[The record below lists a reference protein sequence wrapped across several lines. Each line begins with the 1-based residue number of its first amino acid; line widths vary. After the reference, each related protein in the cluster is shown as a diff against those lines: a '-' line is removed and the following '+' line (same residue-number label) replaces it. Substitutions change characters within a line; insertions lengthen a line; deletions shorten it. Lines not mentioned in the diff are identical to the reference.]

1 MSPALRVA
9 KDRLLPLALAVAV
22 SGCASDPSA
31 ERLISIT
38 DFSQPP
44 ADLRTDVVEM
54 SKGVLAGPEVVTVGE
69 VDVAGSG
76 ASASAQTEISE
87 TLADGERV
95 IDAVSPKTIVQRV
108 PPGGLWPVDALVG
121 QVNGRPVFAD
131 EFFGPIEDQLRQI
144 AANPDRVA
152 GREQFVRTIRGYFK
166 QTVDSE
172 LIVAEA
178 ESQLSPEQQQG
189 VLAWLKSMQEA
200 TIAERGGS
208 RAAAEASLQAEED
221 KTLDEFMQQRREVS
235 LALRLLNQRIE
246 PRAIV
251 SWREVEQAYQ
261 RDAKI
266 YNPPSQVRIGR
277 IKLDAVADAAKI
289 ERVRALVKEGKKF
302 SEIAKELDLSE
313 GGVWQASELPA
324 GGVQALPLADGVLS
338 RLKPLQPDQVSEEL
352 VQKEGFV
359 VWFAIMEISQPR
371 ARSIYDRDL
380 QLAIT
385 RQIQDV
391 RRAIERQ
398 RYIAS
403 LRSRWVTD
411 DIVEMEERLVG
422 FALER
427 YWR

>member
-95 IDAVSPKTIVQRV
+95 IDAVSPKTVVQRV

>member
-1 MSPALRVA
+1 MSHALRVA

-95 IDAVSPKTIVQRV
+95 IDAVSPKTVVQRV